1 MKRDWWGGKSIKP
14 VDPTLG
20 FCSNCMKTLVALF
33 FVTLLSGCS
42 AGNVYEGV
50 RQREAVKNI
59 PPEPAPAPQLPSYQD
74 YEVER
79 KKLQG
84 AQ

>member
-1 MKRDWWGGKSIKP
+1 LFDNDRSLRGAKMR
-14 VDPTLG
+14 
-20 FCSNCMKTLVALF
+20 TLVVLLL
-33 FVTLLSGCS
+33 VTLLASCS

-50 RQREAVKNI
+50 RQRDAVKGA

-74 YEVER
+74 YEAER